1 MDSLYNVFSSSYRA
15 CRDKEEEG
23 SLENITAVNSP
34 AVQYGNTQ
42 RNEDTGS
49 QEVYHTLMEQESMA
63 PSKID
68 KDNNIYFYTLIETSQ
83 FIYMRFKHHAFYIC
97 TELCIFDVIYYL
109 VFFMSLIGLIYFH
122 GMPDNIIFYRVPC

>member
-68 KDNNIYFYTLIETSQ
+68 KDNNIYFYTIIEPLEVQASC
-83 FIYMRFKHHAFYIC
+83 FLHLYRALYIWC
-97 TELCIFDVIYYL
+97 YL
-109 VFFMSLIGLIYFH
+109 LSRFFMSLIGLIYFH